1 MCCKLR
7 DILIAVG
14 NVGLVRANEEFA
26 KWLRGEITMPIG
38 KNHEHIK
45 HGLVKSPV
53 AWPYSSFHRY
63 VKQGAYDSNRG
74 AGTEIKSDV
83 NVGHE

>member
-7 DILIAVG
+7 AILIAVG

-45 HGLVKSPV
+45 HGLVKSLL
-53 AWPYSSFHRY
+53 
-63 VKQGAYDSNRG
+63 N
-74 AGTEIKSDV
+74 
-83 NVGHE
+83 GHIPAFIAT